1 MNIKLIDERI
11 SRLLA
16 RVRQAFRGKLTLTET
31 GGGVQLSQV
40 QGLAT
45 EDLPGIE
52 LFQHYGF
59 TSAPPAGTMAILVPM
74 GGRTSHSVI
83 VATENSAY
91 RLQGLASGEV
101 AIYNQEGASVVL
113 KNGKIIEATCD
124 EYRVTCKK
132 YSVDATDNATFTT
145 PELKA
150 TEQVTADGAIN
161 GSGGMS
167 IKGGEGASF
176 EGNVSQQSGD
186 FTSKGKV
193 IAANLPDGHIHDTP
207 NGPSGPPRKA

>member
-59 TSAPPAGTMAILVPM
+59 TSVPPAGTMAILVPM

-91 RLQGLASGEV
+91 RLQGLANGEV
-101 AIYNQEGASVVL
+101 AIYTDEGTSIVL
-113 KNGKIIEATCD
+113 KRGKVIEQTCD
-124 EYRVTCKK
+124 KYITNCKQ
-132 YSVDATDNATFTT
+132 YVVNASESAEFNT

-150 TEQVTADGAIN
+150 SEQVTADGAIN
-161 GSGGMS
+161 GNGGMS

-207 NGPSGPPRKA
+207 DGPSGPPRKA